1 MAAMR
6 VLRVFAPCIRGFQH
20 KRLPTEMPSPTSSRT
35 RAFLSQAGFPAS
47 HRLRRQ
53 VRGQRAGR
61 PLVRCHQRYHRH
73 DNRARVGAATARQ
86 PDQRAVRLC
95 VRVLRDRQQRR
106 RRRAVQRCV
115 QRRAGESLAVRA
127 DRRQRDVSGERSHRR
142 EFHSFVRPGRPAH
155 RTVYCGV
162 PAVRGHDA
170 GVRGDGRRCA
180 VDLGAGRGDAAS
192 ECVRPRGRRPV
203 RVLRDRQQ
211 RRGRQCVQ
219 CRVGGHDRRDV
230 EARCRHSGRARSHL
244 EERGLWCVV
253 DRGVCSPGVVE
264 FDRVV
269 LRRVEARCR
278 HIRRSHLEEHGL
290 WCFVDGGVLRS
301 SSILAFDRV
310 VVRRVEARR
319 RHNP

>member
-1 MAAMR
+1 MAAIR

-73 DNRARVGAATARQ
+73 DNRARVGAAAARQ
-86 PDQRAVRLC
+86 PDQRAVRRR
-95 VRVLRDRQQRR
+95 VRVLRDRQQWR

-142 EFHSFVRPGRPAH
+142 EFYSFVRPGRPAH
-155 RTVYCGV
+155 RAVYCGV
-162 PAVRGHDA
+162 PAGVRQLRRVHDA

-180 VDLGAGRGDAAS
+180 VDLGGGRGDAAS

-211 RRGRQCVQ
+211 RRGRQRVQ

-230 EARCRHSGRARSHL
+230 EARR
-244 EERGLWCVV
+244 W
-253 DRGVCSPGVVE
+253 
-264 FDRVV
+264 
-269 LRRVEARCR
+269 
-278 HIRRSHLEEHGL
+278 
-290 WCFVDGGVLRS
+290 
-301 SSILAFDRV
+301 
-310 VVRRVEARR
+310 
-319 RHNP
+319 